1 VATIRLQRR
10 MEPMFAQSCIEYF
23 INMVLRWNKGKKV
36 PKLSGENN
44 DGWKGD
50 NVGYRALLEKIRQ
63 DKNLQILELEFKFI
77 NNDI

>member
-1 VATIRLQRR
+1 

-50 NVGYRALLEKIRQ
+50 NVGYRALLEKNKTRQ
-63 DKNLQILELEFKFI
+63 KPPDTRA
-77 NNDI
+77 